1 MSITTENTFETA
13 LVQSLVE
20 QGGYTEGNAPD
31 YSPALG
37 MFKYEV
43 IRFLQESQPKRW
55 EKISAIHGADADNR
69 VIQRLYKEMDLRGS
83 LDVLRNGFVDY
94 GVRFQMAYFQPAS
107 SLNPDAVDLYN
118 KNSLKVYRQ
127 IYYSTK
133 NKNSVDIV
141 LALNGIPLATMEL
154 KNQFTGQNTGNALK
168 QYGTTRDNRESL
180 FAFKKR
186 CLVHFAVDQDE
197 VFMCTKLEGSKTYWL
212 PFNKG
217 SNNGK
222 GNPQNPDGYRTSYLW
237 ENILQKDSWM
247 EIIQRFVH
255 LQTDE
260 IKVDLPTPNGQAG
273 GKTFKKEKLIFPRY
287 HQLDAVREISRKVL
301 EVGVGK
307 NYLVQHSA
315 GSGKSN
321 SIAWLAYRLSSL
333 HNTQD
338 ERIFDSVIVVTDRK
352 VLDQQ
357 LQNTIYQ
364 FEHKSG
370 VVQKIDKD
378 STQLASALGYGT
390 NIIITTLQK
399 FPFVVDKVGELPDRK
414 YAVIIDEAH
423 SSQGGEASK
432 KMKEVLASKSLE
444 DAAKDDLEEDYTGDD
459 FVREQI
465 ERSAAARGQQDNISF
480 FAFTATPKYKTLQ
493 VFGDKD
499 LPAPRPQ
506 AGQFCIY
513 VLKCSNNSFY
523 IGQSQ
528 DFPRRLSEHE
538 RGEVSWTSKYL
549 PVELIH
555 WEVFNTREDAVD
567 REKKLK
573 TGFGRE
579 WLKREFEKQ
588 TLAKWARQAGSEGKP
603 KPFHLYSMRQAIEEG
618 FILDVLQNYTTYEL
632 YFKLT
637 KAIQEDPQL
646 NKKKAAK
653 AIGKFVSLHPHNLS
667 QKTEIIIE
675 HFRDVVSKKIGGKAK
690 AMLACGSRLHA
701 KRYFE
706 EFESYI
712 KEKGYDNEIKI
723 LVAFSGKVIDDD
735 VPQGVS
741 EPEITGYSEKELPS
755 TFEKDEYKILIV
767 ADKYQT
773 GFDQPLLHTMYVD
786 KKLSGVKAVQTLSRL
801 NRTCPGKEDTFVL
814 DFANDRQT
822 ILDSFQPYYEIT
834 SVTEETDINHLY
846 DLKARLD
853 QFQVY
858 WEQEIEAFA
867 NVYFDPK
874 TKLNNPKQQK
884 HLYAFTDP
892 AVDRYRAITEEEK
905 QDEFKKGLR
914 SWTNLYAFLSQ
925 IMPFIDAEFEKFY
938 AYAKLLQTRLPKREL
953 SESLHL
959 DDEVALEYYRLQKIK
974 EGSIELQ
981 KGEEGELSGT
991 SEAGLKRAKDEEA
1004 LLSEIINVLNDR
1016 FGTEFEEADKLFFD
1030 QIEAEL
1036 MEDETLQTQARV
1048 NKIDTFKFAFNDK
1061 FIDKLIGRM
1070 DQNQDIFEKIL
1081 EDKVFGDLV
1090 KELMMK
1096 KIYKKLNE

>member
-1 MSITTENTFETA
+1 MSITTEHTFETA
-13 LVQSLVE
+13 LVQTLIE

-31 YSPALG
+31 YSPELG
-37 MFKYEV
+37 MFSDEV
-43 IRFLQESQPKRW
+43 IMFLQQSQPKRW
-55 EKISAIHGADADNR
+55 QKIVSIHGADAENR
-69 VIQRLYKEMDLRGS
+69 VIQRLYKELDLRGS

-107 SLNPDAVDLYN
+107 GLNPDAVDLYN
-118 KNSLKVYRQ
+118 KNNLKVYRQ
-127 IYYSTK
+127 VFYSI
-133 NKNSVDIV
+133 NNRNSVDV
-141 LALNGIPLATMEL
+141 LLSLNGIPVATIEL
-154 KNQFTGQNTGNALK
+154 KNQFTGQDVGNALK
-168 QYGTTRDNRESL
+168 QYSTTRDNREIL

-186 CLVHFAVDQDE
+186 SLVHVAVDQDE
-197 VFMCTKLEGSKTYWL
+197 VFMTTKLDGSKTYWL

-217 SNNGK
+217 ANNGK
-222 GNPQNPDGYRTSYLW
+222 GNPQNPDGYRTAYLW

-255 LQTDE
+255 LQTEE
-260 IKVDLPTPNGQAG
+260 IEVE
-273 GKTFKKEKLIFPRY
+273 GKIYKKENLIFPRY
-287 HQLDAVREISRKVL
+287 HQLDAVRSIGNNVL
-301 EVGVGK
+301 HVGIGK
-307 NYLVQHSA
+307 NYLIQHSA

-333 HNTQD
+333 HNAVN

-364 FEHKSG
+364 FEHKTG

-378 STQLASALGYGT
+378 STQLAAALGYGT

-399 FPFVVDKVGELPDRK
+399 FPFVVDKVGELPERR

-432 KMKEVLASKSLE
+432 KLKEVLASKTLE
-444 DAAKDDLEEDYTGDD
+444 QAITDDTDDYTGDD
-459 FVREQI
+459 FIREHI
-465 ERSAAARGQQDNISF
+465 ERSAAARGQQPNISF

-499 LPAPRPQ
+499 
-506 AGQFCIY
+506 
-513 VLKCSNNSFY
+513 
-523 IGQSQ
+523 
-528 DFPRRLSEHE
+528 
-538 RGEVSWTSKYL
+538 
-549 PVELIH
+549 
-555 WEVFNTREDAVD
+555 
-567 REKKLK
+567 EK
-573 TGFGRE
+573 
-579 WLKREFEKQ
+579 
-588 TLAKWARQAGSEGKP
+588 GKP

-637 KAIQEDPQL
+637 KAIEEDPNL

-653 AIGKFVSLHPHNLS
+653 AIGKFVSLHPHNLA
-667 QKTEIIIE
+667 QKTEIMIE
-675 HFRDVVSKKIGGKAK
+675 HFRDIVAKKIGGKAK
-690 AMLACGSRLHA
+690 AMLVCGSRLHA
-701 KRYFE
+701 KRYYE
-706 EFESYI
+706 EFGRYLKS
-712 KEKGYDNEIKI
+712 KGYESEIKI
-723 LVAFSGKVIDDD
+723 LVAFSGKVVDDNAPD
-735 VPQGVS
+735 GVS
-741 EPEITGYSEKELPS
+741 EPQITGYSEKEIP
-755 TFEKDEYKILIV
+755 TVFEKDEYKILIV

-801 NRTCPGKEDTFVL
+801 NRMHPGKEDTFVL

-822 ILDSFQPYYEIT
+822 ILDSFQPYYEVT

-853 QFQVY
+853 EFQVY
-858 WEQEIEAFA
+858 WTQEIEAFA

-884 HLYAFTDP
+884 YLYAFTDP
-892 AVDRYRAITEEEK
+892 AIDRFKAITEEEK

-925 IMPFIDAEFEKFY
+925 IMPFVDSEFEKFY

-1036 MEDETLQTQARV
+1036 MDDETLQTQARV

-1070 DQNQDIFEKIL
+1070 DQNQEIFEKIL

>member
-1 MSITTENTFETA
+1 MT
-13 LVQSLVE
+13 
-20 QGGYTEGNAPD
+20 
-31 YSPALG
+31 
-37 MFKYEV
+37 
-43 IRFLQESQPKRW
+43 
-55 EKISAIHGADADNR
+55 
-69 VIQRLYKEMDLRGS
+69 
-83 LDVLRNGFVDY
+83 
-94 GVRFQMAYFQPAS
+94 
-107 SLNPDAVDLYN
+107 
-118 KNSLKVYRQ
+118 
-127 IYYSTK
+127 
-133 NKNSVDIV
+133 
-141 LALNGIPLATMEL
+141 
-154 KNQFTGQNTGNALK
+154 
-168 QYGTTRDNRESL
+168 
-180 FAFKKR
+180 
-186 CLVHFAVDQDE
+186 
-197 VFMCTKLEGSKTYWL
+197 TKLDGSKTYWL

-217 SNNGK
+217 ANNGK
-222 GNPQNPDGYRTSYLW
+222 GNPQNPDGYRTAYLW

-255 LQTDE
+255 LQTEE
-260 IKVDLPTPNGQAG
+260 IEVDLPAPNGQAG
-273 GKTFKKEKLIFPRY
+273 GKIYKKEKLIFPRY
-287 HQLDAVREISRKVL
+287 HQLDVVREISKKVL
-301 EVGVGK
+301 EVGTGK
-307 NYLVQHSA
+307 NYLIQHSA

-333 HNTQD
+333 HNATD

-364 FEHKSG
+364 FEHKTG

-432 KMKEVLASKSLE
+432 KLKEVLATRDLAI
-444 DAAKDDLEEDYTGDD
+444 AAEEEAEYGDTDYSGDD
-459 FVREQI
+459 FIREQV
-465 ERSAAARGQQDNISF
+465 EKSAAARGQQSNISF

-499 LPAPRPQ
+499 E
-506 AGQFCIY
+506 
-513 VLKCSNNSFY
+513 N
-523 IGQSQ
+523 
-528 DFPRRLSEHE
+528 
-538 RGEVSWTSKYL
+538 
-549 PVELIH
+549 
-555 WEVFNTREDAVD
+555 
-567 REKKLK
+567 
-573 TGFGRE
+573 
-579 WLKREFEKQ
+579 
-588 TLAKWARQAGSEGKP
+588 GKP

-637 KAIQEDPQL
+637 KAIEEDPNL

-653 AIGKFVSLHPHNLS
+653 AIGKFVSLHPHNLA

-675 HFRDVVSKKIGGKAK
+675 HFRDIVSKKIGGKAK
-690 AMLACGSRLHA
+690 AMLVCGSRLHA

-706 EFESYI
+706 EFGRYI
-712 KEKGYDNEIKI
+712 KKKGYETEIKI
-723 LVAFSGKVIDDD
+723 LVAFSGKVVDDIAPD
-735 VPQGVS
+735 GVS
-741 EPEITGYSEKELPS
+741 EPEMTGYSEKELP
-755 TFEKDEYKILIV
+755 TIFERDEYKILIV

-801 NRTCPGKEDTFVL
+801 NRMHPGKEDTFVL

-822 ILDSFQPYYEIT
+822 ILDSFQPYYEVT

-853 QFQVY
+853 EFQVY
-858 WEQEIEAFA
+858 WTQEIEAFA

-892 AVDRYRAITEEEK
+892 AVDRFKAIAEVEK

-925 IMPFIDAEFEKFY
+925 IMPFIDSEFEKFY

-974 EGSIELQ
+974 EGSIELH

-1016 FGTEFEEADKLFFD
+1016 FGTEFEPADQLLLDSVEADL
-1030 QIEAEL
+1030 L
-1036 MEDETLQTQARV
+1036 NNETIQQQARV
-1048 NKIDTFKFAFNDK
+1048 NKMDTFKYAFDDK
-1061 FIDKLIGRM
+1061 FDDAFIGRM
-1070 DQNQDIFEKIL
+1070 EQNKEFFEK
-1081 EDKVFGDLV
+1081 VFDDAAFGGLV
-1090 KELMMK
+1090 RELMMK

>member
-13 LVQSLVE
+13 LVQSLTE

-31 YSPALG
+31 YSPELG

-43 IRFLQESQPKRW
+43 IQFLQESQPKRW
-55 EKISAIHGADADNR
+55 EKISAIHGSDADNR
-69 VIQRLYKEMDLRGS
+69 VIQRLYKELDLRGS

-94 GVRFQMAYFQPAS
+94 GVRFQMAFFQPAS
-107 SLNPDAVDLYN
+107 GLNPDAVDLYN
-118 KNSLKVYRQ
+118 KNNLKVYRQ
-127 IYYSTK
+127 IFYSTK
-133 NKNSVDIV
+133 NRNSVDV
-141 LALNGIPLATMEL
+141 LLSLNGIPVATLEL
-154 KNQFTGQNTGNALK
+154 KNQFTGQNVGNALK
-168 QYGTTRDNRESL
+168 QYSTTRDNREIL

-197 VFMCTKLEGSKTYWL
+197 VFMCTKLDGSKTYWL

-217 SNNGK
+217 ANNGK
-222 GNPQNPDGYRTSYLW
+222 GNPQNPDGYRTAYLW
-237 ENILQKDSWM
+237 ENILHKDSWM

-255 LQTDE
+255 LQTEE
-260 IKVDLPTPNGQAG
+260 IEVE
-273 GKTFKKEKLIFPRY
+273 GKIYKKEKLIFPRY
-287 HQLDAVREISRKVL
+287 HQLDAVRSIGDNVL
-301 EVGVGK
+301 QVGIGK
-307 NYLVQHSA
+307 NYLIQHSA

-333 HNTQD
+333 HNATD

-364 FEHKSG
+364 FEHKTG

-378 STQLASALGYGT
+378 SSQLASALGYGT

-399 FPFVVDKVGELPDRK
+399 FPFIVDKVGELPERK

-432 KMKEVLASKSLE
+432 KLKEVLASKSLE
-444 DAAKDDLEEDYTGDD
+444 QAITDDTDDYTGDD

-465 ERSAAARGQQDNISF
+465 ERSATARGQQPNISF

-499 LPAPRPQ
+499 A
-506 AGQFCIY
+506 
-513 VLKCSNNSFY
+513 
-523 IGQSQ
+523 
-528 DFPRRLSEHE
+528 
-538 RGEVSWTSKYL
+538 
-549 PVELIH
+549 
-555 WEVFNTREDAVD
+555 
-567 REKKLK
+567 
-573 TGFGRE
+573 
-579 WLKREFEKQ
+579 
-588 TLAKWARQAGSEGKP
+588 EGKP

-637 KAIQEDPQL
+637 KAIEDDPNL

-653 AIGKFVSLHPHNLS
+653 AIGKFVSLHPHNLA

-675 HFRDVVSKKIGGKAK
+675 HFRDIVSKKIGGKAK
-690 AMLACGSRLHA
+690 AMLVCGSRLHA
-701 KRYFE
+701 KRYYE
-706 EFESYI
+706 EVGKYI
-712 KEKGYDNEIKI
+712 KTKGYQNEIKI
-723 LVAFSGKVIDDD
+723 LVAFSGKVIDDNA
-735 VPQGVS
+735 PEGVS
-741 EPEITGYSEKELPS
+741 EPEMTGYSEKELP
-755 TFEKDEYKILIV
+755 TIFERDEYKILIV

-801 NRTCPGKEDTFVL
+801 NRMHQGKEDTFVL

-822 ILDSFQPYYEIT
+822 ILDSFQPYYEVT

-853 QFQVY
+853 EFQVY
-858 WEQEIEAFA
+858 WTQEIEAFA

-874 TKLNNPKQQK
+874 TKLNNPKHQK

-892 AVDRYRAITEEEK
+892 AVDRFKAIAEEEK

-914 SWTNLYAFLSQ
+914 TWTNLYAFLSQ
-925 IMPFIDAEFEKFY
+925 IMPFIDSEFEKFY

-991 SEAGLKRAKDEEA
+991 SEAGLKRAKEEEA

-1070 DQNQDIFEKIL
+1070 DQNQEIFEKIL
-1081 EDKVFGDLV
+1081 EDKLFGDLV
-1090 KELMMK
+1090 KELMMR

>member
-13 LVQSLVE
+13 LVQSLIE

-31 YSPALG
+31 YSPELG
-37 MFKYEV
+37 LFKNEV
-43 IRFLQESQPKRW
+43 LKFLKESQPKRW
-55 EKISAIHGADADNR
+55 EKIAAIHGADADNR
-69 VIQRLYKEMDLRGS
+69 VIQRLYKELDLRGS

-94 GVRFQMAYFQPAS
+94 GVRFQMAFFQPAS
-107 SLNPDAVDLYN
+107 GLNPDAVDLYN
-118 KNSLKVYRQ
+118 KNNLKVYRQ

-133 NKNSVDIV
+133 VKNSVDV
-141 LALNGIPLATMEL
+141 LLSLNGIPVATLEL
-154 KNQFTGQNTGNALK
+154 KNQFTGQNVGNALK
-168 QYGTTRDNRESL
+168 QYSTTRDNREIL

-197 VFMCTKLEGSKTYWL
+197 VFMTTKLDGSKTYWL

-217 SNNGK
+217 ANKGK
-222 GNPQNPDGYRTSYLW
+222 GNPQNPNGYRTAYLW

-255 LQTDE
+255 LQSEE
-260 IKVDLPTPNGQAG
+260 IEVEGRIY
-273 GKTFKKEKLIFPRY
+273 KKEKLIFPRY
-287 HQLDAVREISRKVL
+287 HQLDAVRSIGENVL
-301 EVGVGK
+301 QVGIGK
-307 NYLVQHSA
+307 NYLIQHSA

-333 HNTQD
+333 HNAAD
-338 ERIFDSVIVVTDRK
+338 ERVFDSVIVVTDRK

-364 FEHKSG
+364 FEHKTG

-399 FPFVVDKVGELPDRK
+399 FPFVVDKVGELPERK

-432 KMKEVLASKSLE
+432 KLKEVLASKSLE
-444 DAAKDDLEEDYTGDD
+444 QAISDDTDDYTGDD

-465 ERSAAARGQQDNISF
+465 ERSAAARGQQPNISF

-499 LPAPRPQ
+499 E
-506 AGQFCIY
+506 
-513 VLKCSNNSFY
+513 N
-523 IGQSQ
+523 
-528 DFPRRLSEHE
+528 
-538 RGEVSWTSKYL
+538 
-549 PVELIH
+549 
-555 WEVFNTREDAVD
+555 
-567 REKKLK
+567 
-573 TGFGRE
+573 
-579 WLKREFEKQ
+579 
-588 TLAKWARQAGSEGKP
+588 GKP

-637 KAIQEDPQL
+637 KAIEDDPNL

-653 AIGKFVSLHPHNLS
+653 AIGKFVSLHPHNLA

-675 HFRDVVSKKIGGKAK
+675 HFRDVVSKKIGGRAK
-690 AMLACGSRLHA
+690 AMLVCGSRLHA
-701 KRYFE
+701 KRYYE
-706 EFESYI
+706 EFGKYI
-712 KEKGYDNEIKI
+712 KNKGYANEVKI
-723 LVAFSGKVIDDD
+723 LVAFSGKVVDDNTPD
-735 VPQGVS
+735 GVS
-741 EPEITGYSEKELPS
+741 ETEITGYSEKELP
-755 TFEKDEYKILIV
+755 TIFEKDEYKILIV

-801 NRTCPGKEDTFVL
+801 NRMHPGKEDTFVL
-814 DFANDRQT
+814 DFTNDRQT
-822 ILDSFQPYYEIT
+822 ILDSFQPYYEVT

-853 QFQVY
+853 EFQVY
-858 WEQEIEAFA
+858 WTQEIEAFA

-874 TKLNNPKQQK
+874 TKLNNPKHQK
-884 HLYAFTDP
+884 LLYAFTDP
-892 AVDRYRAITEEEK
+892 AVDRFRAISEEDK
-905 QDEFKKGLR
+905 QEEFKKGLR
-914 SWTNLYAFLSQ
+914 TWTNLYAFLSQ

-991 SEAGLKRAKDEEA
+991 TEAGLKRAKDEEA

-1036 MEDETLQTQARV
+1036 MDDETLQTQARV

-1070 DQNQDIFEKIL
+1070 DQNQEIFEKIL

>member
-13 LVQSLVE
+13 LVQTLVE
-20 QGGYTEGNAPD
+20 QGGYTQGNAED
-31 YSPALG
+31 YSKDLG

-43 IRFLQESQPKRW
+43 ISFLQASQPKRW
-55 EKISAIHGADADNR
+55 AKISAIHGADTDNR
-69 VIQRLYKEMDLRGS
+69 IIQRLYKELDLRGS

-107 SLNPDAVDLYN
+107 GLNPDAVDLYN

-133 NKNSVDIV
+133 NKNSVDVV
-141 LALNGIPLATMEL
+141 LALNGIPVATLEL
-154 KNQFTGQNTGNALK
+154 KNQFTGQDVGNALK
-168 QYGTTRDNRESL
+168 QYSTTRDNKELL

-186 CLVHFAVDQDE
+186 TLVHFAVDQDE
-197 VFMCTKLEGSKTYWL
+197 VFMTTKLDGSKTYWL

-217 SNNGK
+217 ANNGK
-222 GNPQNPDGYRTSYLW
+222 GNPKNENGYRTAYLW
-237 ENILQKDSWM
+237 EYILQKDSWM
-247 EIIQRFVH
+247 EILQRFLH
-255 LQTDE
+255 LETE
-260 IKVDLPTPNGQAG
+260 EFESNG
-273 GKTFKKEKLIFPRY
+273 KIYKKEKLIFPRY
-287 HQLDAVREISRKVL
+287 HQLDAVRKISNNVL
-301 EVGVGK
+301 EVEAGT
-307 NYLVQHSA
+307 NYLIQHSA

-333 HNTQD
+333 HNATD

-364 FEHKSG
+364 FEHKTG
-370 VVQKIDKD
+370 VVQRIDKD

-399 FPFVVDKVGELPDRK
+399 FPFVVDKVGELPDRN

-432 KMKEVLASKSLE
+432 KMKEVLAAKSLE
-444 DAAKDDLEEDYTGDD
+444 DAATEETSDDFTGDD

-465 ERSAAARGQQDNISF
+465 ERSAQARGQQSNISF

-493 VFGDKD
+493 VFGHKD
-499 LPAPRPQ
+499 A
-506 AGQFCIY
+506 
-513 VLKCSNNSFY
+513 
-523 IGQSQ
+523 
-528 DFPRRLSEHE
+528 
-538 RGEVSWTSKYL
+538 
-549 PVELIH
+549 
-555 WEVFNTREDAVD
+555 
-567 REKKLK
+567 
-573 TGFGRE
+573 
-579 WLKREFEKQ
+579 
-588 TLAKWARQAGSEGKP
+588 EGKP
-603 KPFHLYSMRQAIEEG
+603 QPFHLYSMRQAIEEG
-618 FILDVLQNYTTYEL
+618 FILDVLKNYITYEL

-637 KAIQEDPQL
+637 KAIEDDPNL

-653 AIGKFVSLHPHNLS
+653 AIGKFVSLHPHNLA

-675 HFRDVVSKKIGGKAK
+675 HFKQIVSHKIGGRAK
-690 AMLACGSRLHA
+690 AMLVCGSRLHA

-706 EFESYI
+706 EFNKYI
-712 KEKGYDNEIKI
+712 KEKGYHNDIKI
-723 LVAFSGKVIDDD
+723 LVAFSGKVIDDNAPD
-735 VPQGVS
+735 GVS
-741 EPEITGYSEKELPS
+741 EPQMTGYSEKELPEI
-755 TFEKDEYKILIV
+755 FDREEYKILIV

-773 GFDQPLLHTMYVD
+773 GFDQPLLQTMYVD

-801 NRTCPGKEDTFVL
+801 NRTCAGKEDTFVL
-814 DFANDRQT
+814 DFANDRET
-822 ILDSFQPYYEIT
+822 IFASFQPYYEIT
-834 SVTEETDINHLY
+834 TVTEETDINHLY

-853 QFQVY
+853 EFQIY
-858 WEQEIEAFA
+858 WETEIEAFA
-867 NVYFDPK
+867 NVYFNPE

-884 HLYAFTDP
+884 YLYSFTDP
-892 AVDRYRAITEEEK
+892 AVDRFKEIEEEEK

-914 SWTNLYAFLSQ
+914 TWTNLYAFLAQ
-925 IMPFIDAEFEKFY
+925 IMPFVDPDFERFY

-974 EGSIELQ
+974 EGSIDLLT
-981 KGEEGELSGT
+981 GEKGELSGT
-991 SEAGLKRAKDEEA
+991 TEAGLKRVKDEEA

-1036 MEDETLQTQARV
+1036 MEDETLQTQAKV
-1048 NKIDTFKFAFNDK
+1048 NKIDTFKYAFEDL
-1061 FIDKLIGRM
+1061 FITKLIDRM
-1070 DQNQDIFEKIL
+1070 DQNQEIFEKIL
-1081 EDKVFGDLV
+1081 EDKVFGNLV
-1090 KELMMK
+1090 KELIMK
-1096 KIYKKLNE
+1096 KVYKKMNE

>member
-1 MSITTENTFETA
+1 MAGLSGSQNLESGLMGITTENTFETA
-13 LVQSLVE
+13 LVQTLVKH
-20 QGGYTEGNAPD
+20 GGYSEGSASD
-31 YSPALG
+31 YSPELG

-43 IRFLQESQPKRW
+43 IKFLQESQAKRW
-55 EKISAIHGADADNR
+55 DKICSIHGEDAENR
-69 VIQRLYKEMDLRGS
+69 VIQRLYKELDLRGS

-94 GVRFQMAYFQPAS
+94 GVRFQMAFFQPAS
-107 SLNPDAVDLYN
+107 GLNPDAVDLYN

-127 IYYSTK
+127 IFYSTK
-133 NKNSVDIV
+133 NKNSVDV
-141 LALNGIPLATMEL
+141 LLSLNGIPVATLEL
-154 KNQFTGQNTGNALK
+154 KNQFTGQNVGNALK
-168 QYGTTRDNRESL
+168 QYSTTRDNREIL

-186 CLVHFAVDQDE
+186 ALVHFAVDQDE
-197 VFMCTKLEGSKTYWL
+197 VFMTTKLDGSKTYWL

-222 GNPQNPDGYRTSYLW
+222 GNPQNPNGYRTAYLW
-237 ENILQKDSWM
+237 EKILQKDSWM
-247 EIIQRFVH
+247 EIIQNFVH
-255 LQTDE
+255 LQTEE
-260 IKVDLPTPNGQAG
+260 IEVE
-273 GKTFKKEKLIFPRY
+273 GKIYKKEKMIFPRY
-287 HQLDAVREISRKVL
+287 HQLDAVRSIGANVL
-301 EVGVGK
+301 SAGVGK
-307 NYLVQHSA
+307 NYLIQHSA

-333 HNTQD
+333 HNATD
-338 ERIFDSVIVVTDRK
+338 KRIFDSVIVVTDRK

-364 FEHKSG
+364 FEHKTG

-432 KMKEVLASKSLE
+432 KLKEVLAAKSLE
-444 DAAKDDLEEDYTGDD
+444 QAEAEDREDYTGDD

-465 ERSAAARGQQDNISF
+465 ERSAASRGQQQNISF

-499 LPAPRPQ
+499 
-506 AGQFCIY
+506 
-513 VLKCSNNSFY
+513 SN
-523 IGQSQ
+523 
-528 DFPRRLSEHE
+528 
-538 RGEVSWTSKYL
+538 
-549 PVELIH
+549 
-555 WEVFNTREDAVD
+555 
-567 REKKLK
+567 
-573 TGFGRE
+573 
-579 WLKREFEKQ
+579 
-588 TLAKWARQAGSEGKP
+588 GKP

-637 KAIQEDPQL
+637 KAIEKDPNL

-653 AIGKFVSLHPHNLS
+653 AIGRFVSLHPHNLA

-675 HFRDVVSKKIGGKAK
+675 HFREIVSKKIGGKAK
-690 AMLACGSRLHA
+690 AMLVCGSRLHA

-706 EFESYI
+706 EVNKYI
-712 KEKGYDNEIKI
+712 KSKGYQNEIKI
-723 LVAFSGKVIDDD
+723 LVAFSGKVMDDNYPD
-735 VPQGVS
+735 GVA
-741 EPEITGYSEKELPS
+741 EPELTGYGEKELS
-755 TFEKDEYKILIV
+755 EAFDKDEYKLLIV

-801 NRTCPGKEDTFVL
+801 NRMHPGKEYTFVL
-814 DFANDRQT
+814 DFANERQT

-834 SVTEETDINHLY
+834 TVTEETDVNHLY
-846 DLKARLD
+846 DLKAKLD
-853 QFQVY
+853 EFQVY
-858 WEQEIEAFA
+858 WTYEIAAFA
-867 NVYFDPK
+867 NIYFDPK
-874 TKLNNPKQQK
+874 TKMNNAKQQK

-892 AVDRYRAITEEEK
+892 AVDRYKAIPEEEK
-905 QDEFKKGLR
+905 QNEFKKGLR
-914 SWTNLYAFLSQ
+914 SWTNLYAFLAQ

-974 EGSIELQ
+974 EGSMKLE
-981 KGEEGELSGT
+981 KGEEGKLSGT
-991 SEAGLKRAKDEEA
+991 TEAGLKRAKDEEA
-1004 LLSEIINVLNDR
+1004 LLSEIITVLNEQ

-1036 MEDETLQTQARV
+1036 MEDETLQTQAKV
-1048 NKIDTFKFAFNDK
+1048 NKIDTFKFAFDDK

-1070 DQNQDIFEKIL
+1070 DQNQEIFEKIL
-1081 EDKVFGDLV
+1081 EDQAFGDLV
-1090 KELMMK
+1090 KQLMMK
-1096 KIYKKLNE
+1096 KIFRKMNELA

>member
-13 LVQSLVE
+13 LVQSLTE

-31 YSPALG
+31 YSPELG

-43 IRFLQESQPKRW
+43 IKFLQESQPKRW

-69 VIQRLYKEMDLRGS
+69 VIQRLYKELDLRGS

-94 GVRFQMAYFQPAS
+94 GVRFQMAFFQPAS
-107 SLNPDAVDLYN
+107 GLNPDAVDLYN
-118 KNSLKVYRQ
+118 KNNLRVYRQ

-133 NKNSVDIV
+133 NKNSVDV
-141 LALNGIPLATMEL
+141 LLSLNGIPVATLEL
-154 KNQFTGQNTGNALK
+154 KNQFTGQNVGNALK
-168 QYGTTRDNRESL
+168 QYSTTRDNREIL

-197 VFMCTKLEGSKTYWL
+197 VFMTTKLDGSKTYWL

-217 SNNGK
+217 ANNGK
-222 GNPQNPDGYRTSYLW
+222 GNPQNPDGYRTAYLW
-237 ENILQKDSWM
+237 ENILKKDSWM

-255 LQTDE
+255 LQTEE
-260 IKVDLPTPNGQAG
+260 IEVE
-273 GKTFKKEKLIFPRY
+273 GKIYKKEKLIFPRY
-287 HQLDAVREISRKVL
+287 HQLDAVRDISKKVL
-301 EVGVGK
+301 EVGTGK
-307 NYLVQHSA
+307 NYLIKHSA

-333 HNTQD
+333 HNATD

-364 FEHKSG
+364 FEHKTG

-378 STQLASALGYGT
+378 SSQLASALGYGT

-399 FPFVVDKVGELPDRK
+399 FPFVVDKVGELPERK

-432 KMKEVLASKSLE
+432 KLKEVLASKSLE
-444 DAAKDDLEEDYTGDD
+444 DATKDDLEEDYSGDD

-465 ERSAAARGQQDNISF
+465 EKSAAARGQQPNISF

-499 LPAPRPQ
+499 
-506 AGQFCIY
+506 
-513 VLKCSNNSFY
+513 
-523 IGQSQ
+523 
-528 DFPRRLSEHE
+528 
-538 RGEVSWTSKYL
+538 
-549 PVELIH
+549 
-555 WEVFNTREDAVD
+555 
-567 REKKLK
+567 
-573 TGFGRE
+573 
-579 WLKREFEKQ
+579 
-588 TLAKWARQAGSEGKP
+588 SEGKP

-637 KAIQEDPQL
+637 KAIEDDPNL

-653 AIGKFVSLHPHNLS
+653 AIGKFVSLHPHNLA

-675 HFRDVVSKKIGGKAK
+675 HFREIVSKKIGGMAK
-690 AMLACGSRLHA
+690 AMLVCGSRLHA
-701 KRYFE
+701 KRYYE
-706 EFESYI
+706 EFGRYI
-712 KEKGYDNEIKI
+712 KKKGYENEIKI
-723 LVAFSGKVIDDD
+723 LVAFSGKVVDDNAPD
-735 VPQGVS
+735 GVS
-741 EPEITGYSEKELPS
+741 EPEMTGYSEKELP
-755 TFEKDEYKILIV
+755 TIFERDEYKILIV

-801 NRTCPGKEDTFVL
+801 NRMHPGKEDTFVL

-822 ILDSFQPYYEIT
+822 ILDSFQPYYEVT

-853 QFQVY
+853 EFQVY
-858 WEQEIEAFA
+858 WTQEIEAFA

-892 AVDRYRAITEEEK
+892 AVDRFKAIAEEEK

-925 IMPFIDAEFEKFY
+925 IMPFIDSEFEKFY

-981 KGEEGELSGT
+981 KGEEGELSGI

-1070 DQNQDIFEKIL
+1070 DQNQEIFEKIL
-1081 EDKVFGDLV
+1081 EDKMFGDLV

>member
-13 LVQSLVE
+13 LVQSLIE

-31 YSPALG
+31 YSPELG

-43 IRFLQESQPKRW
+43 IKFLQESQPKRW

-69 VIQRLYKEMDLRGS
+69 IIQRLYKELDLRGS

-94 GVRFQMAYFQPAS
+94 GVRFQMAFFQPAS
-107 SLNPDAVDLYN
+107 GLNPDAVDLYN
-118 KNSLKVYRQ
+118 KNNLKVYRQ

-133 NKNSVDIV
+133 VKNSVDV
-141 LALNGIPLATMEL
+141 LLSLNGIPVATLEL
-154 KNQFTGQNTGNALK
+154 KNQFTGQNVGNALK
-168 QYGTTRDNRESL
+168 QYSTTRDNREIL

-197 VFMCTKLEGSKTYWL
+197 VFMTTKLDGSKTYWL

-217 SNNGK
+217 VNNGK
-222 GNPQNPDGYRTSYLW
+222 GNPQNPNGYRTAYLW

-255 LQTDE
+255 LQTEE
-260 IKVDLPTPNGQAG
+260 IEVEGRIY
-273 GKTFKKEKLIFPRY
+273 KKEKLIFPRY
-287 HQLDAVREISRKVL
+287 HQLDAVRSIGNNVIQ
-301 EVGVGK
+301 VGIGK
-307 NYLVQHSA
+307 NYLIQHSA

-333 HNTQD
+333 HNATD

-364 FEHKSG
+364 FEHKTG

-378 STQLASALGYGT
+378 STQLAAALGYGT

-399 FPFVVDKVGELPDRK
+399 FPFVVDKVGELPERK

-432 KMKEVLASKSLE
+432 KLKEVLASKSLE
-444 DAAKDDLEEDYTGDD
+444 QAISDDTDDYTGDD

-465 ERSAAARGQQDNISF
+465 ERSAAARGQQPNISF

-499 LPAPRPQ
+499 D
-506 AGQFCIY
+506 
-513 VLKCSNNSFY
+513 N
-523 IGQSQ
+523 
-528 DFPRRLSEHE
+528 
-538 RGEVSWTSKYL
+538 
-549 PVELIH
+549 
-555 WEVFNTREDAVD
+555 
-567 REKKLK
+567 
-573 TGFGRE
+573 
-579 WLKREFEKQ
+579 
-588 TLAKWARQAGSEGKP
+588 GKP

-637 KAIQEDPQL
+637 KAIEDDPNL

-653 AIGKFVSLHPHNLS
+653 AIGKFVSLHPHNLA

-675 HFRDVVSKKIGGKAK
+675 HFRDIVSKKIGGKAK
-690 AMLACGSRLHA
+690 AMLVCGSRLHA

-706 EFESYI
+706 EVGKYI
-712 KEKGYDNEIKI
+712 KTKGYENEIKI
-723 LVAFSGKVIDDD
+723 LVAFSGKVIDDNAPD
-735 VPQGVS
+735 GVS
-741 EPEITGYSEKELPS
+741 EPEMTGYSEKELP
-755 TFEKDEYKILIV
+755 TIFERDEYKILIV

-801 NRTCPGKEDTFVL
+801 NRMHPGKEDTFVL

-853 QFQVY
+853 EFQVY
-858 WEQEIEAFA
+858 WTQEIEAFA

-874 TKLNNPKQQK
+874 TKLNNPKHQK

-892 AVDRYRAITEEEK
+892 AVDRFKGIAEEEK

-914 SWTNLYAFLSQ
+914 TWTNLYAFLSQ
-925 IMPFIDAEFEKFY
+925 IMPFIDSEFEKFY

-991 SEAGLKRAKDEEA
+991 TEAGLKRVKDEEA

-1036 MEDETLQTQARV
+1036 MDDETLQTQARV

-1070 DQNQDIFEKIL
+1070 DQNQEIFEKIL

>member
-55 EKISAIHGADADNR
+55 EKIASIHGADVDNR

-94 GVRFQMAYFQPAS
+94 GARFQMAYFQPAS
-107 SLNPDAVDLYN
+107 GLNPDAVGLYN

-168 QYGTTRDNRESL
+168 QYSTTRDNRETL

-237 ENILQKDSWM
+237 ENVLQKDSLM

-255 LQTDE
+255 LQTEEFEVED
-260 IKVDLPTPNGQAG
+260 KV
-273 GKTFKKEKLIFPRY
+273 FKKEKLIFPRY
-287 HQLDAVREISRKVL
+287 HQLDAVREIANQVL

-378 STQLASALGYGT
+378 SNQLASALGYGT

-432 KMKEVLASKSLE
+432 KMKEVLASRSLE
-444 DAAKDDLEEDYTGDD
+444 DAEKDDLEEEYTGDD

-493 VFGDKD
+493 VFGD
-499 LPAPRPQ
+499 
-506 AGQFCIY
+506 
-513 VLKCSNNSFY
+513 
-523 IGQSQ
+523 Q
-528 DFPRRLSEHE
+528 D
-538 RGEVSWTSKYL
+538 
-549 PVELIH
+549 
-555 WEVFNTREDAVD
+555 
-567 REKKLK
+567 
-573 TGFGRE
+573 
-579 WLKREFEKQ
+579 
-588 TLAKWARQAGSEGKP
+588 SEGKP

-618 FILDVLQNYTTYEL
+618 FIFDVLQNYITYEL
-632 YFKLT
+632 FFKLT

-653 AIGKFVSLHPHNLS
+653 AIGKFVSLHPHNLA

-690 AMLACGSRLHA
+690 AMLVCGSRLHA

-712 KEKGYDNEIKI
+712 NEKGYDKEIKV

-735 VPQGVS
+735 VPEGVS
-741 EPEITGYSEKELPS
+741 EPEITGYSEKELPGA
-755 TFEKDEYKILIV
+755 FEKDEYKILIV

-814 DFANDRQT
+814 DFANERQT
-822 ILDSFQPYYEIT
+822 ILDSFQPYYEVT

-1004 LLSEIINVLNDR
+1004 LLSEIINVLNER

-1036 MEDETLQTQARV
+1036 MEDKTLQTQARV

-1070 DQNQDIFEKIL
+1070 DQNQEIFEKIL